1 MLGLRRFGFT
11 WWGVILSKCQ
21 MKLSARLY
29 FIPEVGVEWER
40 VFSGNVQ
47 HADECSVSCL
57 SALLFF
63 SVFFTMSNSNLPFW
77 MLERK
82 LQKSD
87 SRTVKF
93 GLLPLFLHISC
104 RETLILP
111 HRFCILMRRNV
122 CFPAGFFLFSC
133 DVVLSFLK

>member
-1 MLGLRRFGFT
+1 
-11 WWGVILSKCQ
+11 

-29 FIPEVGVEWER
+29 FIPEVGVEWGQ
-40 VFSGNVQ
+40 VFSGDVQ
-47 HADECSVSCL
+47 HADGFPVSCL

-63 SVFFTMSNSNLPFW
+63 SVFFTMSYSYLPFW

-93 GLLPLFLHISC
+93 GLLPLFLQISC
-104 RETLILP
+104 RETLVLP
-111 HRFCILMRRNV
+111 HRFCISMRQNV
-122 CFPAGFFLFSC
+122 CFPAGFSLFSQG
-133 DVVLSFLK
+133 VVLSFLKYTRQFKSNVNSD